1 MTEEEYIIDPCR
13 ASSLPFWKTEE
24 IKVPE
29 HLLIVRDDLM
39 PDTETEGEDE
49 PYFRMIHD
57 LDNVRRSPIPEGFVI
72 AERGIPAFAE
82 HINECYSDIG
92 VKAEE
97 LSAYARRPV
106 CDPALW
112 VAVVEEKSGRIA
124 ASGIAE
130 LDARIGEGIL
140 EWIQVSPEHRRK
152 GLGRF
157 VVNEL
162 LCRMLGR
169 AKFVTVSGRLLDP
182 SKPEALYASCGFAG
196 KTVWHVITKK
206 PPDRN
211 QKAAQ

>member
-82 HINECYSDIG
+82 HITECYTDIG
-92 VKAEE
+92 VKADDNGSRMYLDLEH
-97 LSAYARRPV
+97 YI
-106 CDPALW
+106 PAPEPGT
-112 VAVVEEKSGRIA
+112 AIKEGDIYD
-124 ASGIAE
+124 AE
-130 LDARIGEGIL
+130 HPRG
-140 EWIQVSPEHRRK
+140 
-152 GLGRF
+152 
-157 VVNEL
+157 
-162 LCRMLGR
+162 
-169 AKFVTVSGRLLDP
+169 
-182 SKPEALYASCGFAG
+182 
-196 KTVWHVITKK
+196 
-206 PPDRN
+206 
-211 QKAAQ
+211 